1 MILNLRTKISL
12 SQLLDKFDYPQI
24 NILFEKHSLSHNCFN
39 VTDIKDVLTTENIIS
54 LIQEIVSTKR
64 ELRRSISPGYVFD
77 ERWDDFKKC
86 LLLDGYKIN
95 ENNTISS
102 IAIEPCVDGIIAME
116 DDLIAEINQ
125 SSLSKKDEIIQ
136 LIKESE
142 EAFKNATPDYNG
154 CLSKS
159 RIAIETIVRN
169 KVEDETGTNE
179 SWGSSLSVLKTNGFI
194 TRNEENALSSI
205 YTLVSDGSHKPLGF
219 TDEEYSRYGRNLIMT
234 TCYYIIKKQNSN
246 TTTDELF

>member
-12 SQLLDKFDYPQI
+12 SQLLDKFDYSQI
-24 NILFEKHSLSHNCFN
+24 NILFEKHSLSCDCFN
-39 VTDIKDVLTTENIIS
+39 ITHIKDVLTTENIIS

-64 ELRRSISPGYVFD
+64 ELRSRISPKYIFE
-77 ERWDDFKKC
+77 ERWDDFEKC

-95 ENNTISS
+95 DNNTVSS
-102 IAIEPCVDGIIAME
+102 IEPSVDGIIAME

-125 SSLSKKDEIIQ
+125 SSLSKKDEIIE

-142 EAFKNATPDYNG
+142 KAFKNATPDYNS

-159 RIAIETIVRN
+159 RIAIETIVRS
-169 KVEDETGTNE
+169 KVENETGTNE
-179 SWGSSLSVLKTNGFI
+179 SWGRSLNILKANEFI
-194 TRNEENALSSI
+194 TDNEEKALSSI
-205 YTLVSDGSHKPLGF
+205 YRLVSDGSHKPLGF

-234 TCYYIIKKQNSN
+234 TCYYIIKKQNGSN
-246 TTTDELF
+246 TTDELF

>member
-24 NILFEKHSLSHNCFN
+24 NILFEKHSLSCDCCNITN
-39 VTDIKDVLTTENIIS
+39 IKDVLTTENIIS
-54 LIQEIVSTKR
+54 LIQEIVLTKR
-64 ELRRSISPGYVFD
+64 ELRSRISPKYVFE
-77 ERWDDFKKC
+77 ERWHDFEKC
-86 LLLDGYKIN
+86 LLLDGYRIN
-95 ENNTISS
+95 TNNTISS
-102 IAIEPCVDGIIAME
+102 IEPSVDGIIAME
-116 DDLIAEINQ
+116 DDLIVEINQ
-125 SSLSKKDEIIQ
+125 SSLSKKDEIIK

-142 EAFKNATPDYNG
+142 ESFKNASPDYNG

-169 KVEDETGTNE
+169 KVEDEMGTNE
-179 SWGSSLSVLKTNGFI
+179 NWGRSLSILKANGFI
-194 TRNEENALSSI
+194 TQNEENALSSI

-234 TCYYIIKKQNSN
+234 TCYYIIKKQNDNN
-246 TTTDELF
+246 TTDSFF

>member
-24 NILFEKHSLSHNCFN
+24 NILFEKHSLSCNCFN
-39 VTDIKDVLTTENIIS
+39 ITDIKDVLTTENIIS
-54 LIQEIVSTKR
+54 LIQEIVLTKR
-64 ELRRSISPGYVFD
+64 ELRSRINPKYVFD
-77 ERWDDFKKC
+77 ERWDDFEKC

-102 IAIEPCVDGIIAME
+102 IEPSVDGIIAME

-159 RIAIETIVRN
+159 RIAIETIVRS
-169 KVEDETGTNE
+169 KVEDETSTSE
-179 SWGSSLSVLKTNGFI
+179 SWGRSLNILKANGFI
-194 TRNEENALSSI
+194 TDNEEQALVSI
-205 YTLVSDGSHKPLGF
+205 YRLVSDGSHKPLGF

-234 TCYYIIKKQNSN
+234 TCYYIIKKQNASN
-246 TTTDELF
+246 TTDEPF

>member
-12 SQLLDKFDYPQI
+12 SQLLDKFDYSQI
-24 NILFEKHSLSHNCFN
+24 NILFKKHSLSSDCANI
-39 VTDIKDVLTTENIIS
+39 TDIKDVLTTENIIS
-54 LIQEIVSTKR
+54 LIQEIVLTKR
-64 ELRRSISPGYVFD
+64 ELRSRISPKYVFD
-77 ERWDDFKKC
+77 ERWDDFEKC

-102 IAIEPCVDGIIAME
+102 IEPSVDGIIAME

-125 SSLSKKDEIIQ
+125 SSLSQKDAIIQ

-142 EAFKNATPDYNG
+142 EAFKKASPDYNS

-159 RIAIETIVRN
+159 RITLETIVRN
-169 KVEDETGTNE
+169 KVEDQTGTNE
-179 SWGSSLSVLKTNGFI
+179 SWGRSLSVLKTDGFI
-194 TRNEENALSSI
+194 TQNEENALSSI

-234 TCYYIIKKQNSN
+234 TCYYIIKKQNGNN
-246 TTTDELF
+246 TINELF